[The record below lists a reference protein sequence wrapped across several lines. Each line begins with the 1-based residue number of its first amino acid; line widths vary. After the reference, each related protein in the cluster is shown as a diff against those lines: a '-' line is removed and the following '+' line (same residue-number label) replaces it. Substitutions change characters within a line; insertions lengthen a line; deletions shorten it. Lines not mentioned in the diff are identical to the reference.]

1 MHISSVAEMDGH
13 LWFTVIREHETK
25 HMEVKVKEKMRVIGN
40 NLDTGILG
48 VKCHIFNEPGVLVK
62 DRLEC

>member
-1 MHISSVAEMDGH
+1 
-13 LWFTVIREHETK
+13 
-25 HMEVKVKEKMRVIGN
+25 MEVKVKEKMRVIGN

-62 DRLEC
+62 DRLECQVSKTVTYRRL